1 MAFNTRA
8 DQKGQFVLHTVGTGL
23 TRTDQVAITSTPTGV
38 TGTYAT
44 GGGTN
49 ALVGG
54 THTGGIG
61 STAYT
66 IGDIVAALKTNGLI
80 PK

>member
-1 MAFNTRA
+1 MAYNTRA
-8 DQKGQFVLHTVGTGL
+8 DQKGQFVLNSVSTGFSRVDGL
-23 TRTDQVAITSTPTGV
+23 AFTSTPTSV
-38 TGTYAT
+38 TGTYAAH
-44 GGGTN
+44 GGTN

-66 IGDIVAALKTNGLI
+66 IGDLVAALKTLGFI
-80 PK
+80 PE